1 MPKQYTTILGDMWDL
16 IAFKTLGNEMYTHL
30 LIENNLKYRDVVVF
44 SAGIT
49 LTIPDIE
56 PSAASGL
63 PPWKRGGAGK

>member
-16 IAFKTLGNEMYTHL
+16 IAFKTLGSEMYANT
-30 LIENNLKYRDVVVF
+30 LIESNLNYKDIVVF

-56 PSAASGL
+56 IPAASGL
-63 PPWKRGGAGK
+63 PPWKQGGLSK